1 MIGRRVFGIETEF
14 GCFVRDERVGTS
26 ETVVEAVKNYV
37 FHKARLGLIDL
48 TARDEAF
55 EPARSGGFLINGGR
69 LYIDAV
75 GSHLEYATPE
85 CASLFDIVAHEK
97 AGQRIVYNTLKQMNW
112 DERVSFH
119 NNNVDH
125 FAGHTFG
132 CHENYLVRTDERL
145 PSDWHKLILP
155 FLTTRQIFAG
165 AGRVGGHRLEHAGFR
180 PSLSEVADHPIDFIW
195 VSNVYNVEPDPTV
208 QYQLSQRADHIVREN
223 ASRVRF
229 NRAIINPKW
238 DSVYGYQNYQRLHLL
253 FGEGNMSEYA
263 AALKIGTTCLVLDLA
278 EARAIPNWLRLQD
291 ALHTLKSISRD
302 PTRKWIVT
310 LLDGSTMSAID
321 IQRAYLQL
329 AQKRFAGRD
338 PETDWVLH
346 EWEYVLDTL
355 ETDPEKLEDRIDW
368 LIKLRILREYMEE
381 TGAQWGDDA
390 LHSIDMEYHN
400 INPEQGLYYALQ
412 QMGEVKR
419 VVDDVQI
426 EAGVTTPPSDTRAC
440 ARGYV
445 IKRLAERRYNRYYI
459 DWDIVYVDRNRQV
472 DMRDPFNTYMRE
484 AERFVVML

>member
-119 NNNVDH
+119 NNNIDH

-208 QYQLSQRADHIVREN
+208 QYPVGFGVAPCEAFLGELQVGALEINRRHSATVQQRDNPLAG
-223 ASRVRF
+223 RV
-229 NRAIINPKW
+229 
-238 DSVYGYQNYQRLHLL
+238 
-253 FGEGNMSEYA
+253 
-263 AALKIGTTCLVLDLA
+263 
-278 EARAIPNWLRLQD
+278 ARD
-291 ALHTLKSISRD
+291 ALEGVQGVLQAQPVGD
-302 PTRKWIVT
+302 
-310 LLDGSTMSAID
+310 
-321 IQRAYLQL
+321 RA
-329 AQKRFAGRD
+329 R
-338 PETDWVLH
+338 
-346 EWEYVLDTL
+346 
-355 ETDPEKLEDRIDW
+355 
-368 LIKLRILREYMEE
+368 LRE
-381 TGAQWGDDA
+381 
-390 LHSIDMEYHN
+390 
-400 INPEQGLYYALQ
+400 
-412 QMGEVKR
+412 V
-419 VVDDVQI
+419 
-426 EAGVTTPPSDTRAC
+426 
-440 ARGYV
+440 
-445 IKRLAERRYNRYYI
+445 
-459 DWDIVYVDRNRQV
+459 
-472 DMRDPFNTYMRE
+472 
-484 AERFVVML
+484 

>member
-1 MIGRRVFGIETEF
+1 
-14 GCFVRDERVGTS
+14 
-26 ETVVEAVKNYV
+26 
-37 FHKARLGLIDL
+37 
-48 TARDEAF
+48 
-55 EPARSGGFLINGGR
+55 
-69 LYIDAV
+69 
-75 GSHLEYATPE
+75 
-85 CASLFDIVAHEK
+85 
-97 AGQRIVYNTLKQMNW
+97 
-112 DERVSFH
+112 
-119 NNNVDH
+119 
-125 FAGHTFG
+125 
-132 CHENYLVRTDERL
+132 
-145 PSDWHKLILP
+145 
-155 FLTTRQIFAG
+155 
-165 AGRVGGHRLEHAGFR
+165 
-180 PSLSEVADHPIDFIW
+180 
-195 VSNVYNVEPDPTV
+195 
-208 QYQLSQRADHIVREN
+208 
-223 ASRVRF
+223 
-229 NRAIINPKW
+229 
-238 DSVYGYQNYQRLHLL
+238 
-253 FGEGNMSEYA
+253 MSEYA

-321 IQRAYLQL
+321 LQRAYLQL

-338 PETDWVLH
+338 PETDWVLQ

-355 ETDPEKLEDRIDW
+355 ETDPEKLEDRLDW
-368 LIKLRILREYMEE
+368 LIKLRILREYMAE

-390 LHSIDMEYHN
+390 LHSLDLEYHN

-440 ARGYV
+440 ARGFV

>member
-119 NNNVDH
+119 NNNIDH

-229 NRAIINPKW
+229 TA
-238 DSVYGYQNYQRLHLL
+238 RL
-253 FGEGNMSEYA
+253 STRS
-263 AALKIGTTCLVLDLA
+263 GTACTATRTTSGCTCCS
-278 EARAIPNWLRLQD
+278 ARA
-291 ALHTLKSISRD
+291 T
-302 PTRKWIVT
+302 
-310 LLDGSTMSAID
+310 
-321 IQRAYLQL
+321 
-329 AQKRFAGRD
+329 
-338 PETDWVLH
+338 
-346 EWEYVLDTL
+346 
-355 ETDPEKLEDRIDW
+355 
-368 LIKLRILREYMEE
+368 
-381 TGAQWGDDA
+381 
-390 LHSIDMEYHN
+390 
-400 INPEQGLYYALQ
+400 
-412 QMGEVKR
+412 
-419 VVDDVQI
+419 
-426 EAGVTTPPSDTRAC
+426 
-440 ARGYV
+440 
-445 IKRLAERRYNRYYI
+445 
-459 DWDIVYVDRNRQV
+459 
-472 DMRDPFNTYMRE
+472 
-484 AERFVVML
+484 